1 MKDSEKTEQNV
12 NAREIIANLLHAL
25 GLNAPSLAIATGIAY
40 QRIFDLQRGRTKKF
54 NPGVVNMIC
63 SAFPMVNKT
72 YLYTGE
78 GDVLLDKNSVGDVA
92 VVENNAPATPD
103 AVTRM
108 LDKIINLSQQVA
120 DREQSIE
127 DKRAQL
133 LAYERELMNRELT
146 IAQRELDFERRTAG
160 LPQANI
166 A

>member
-1 MKDSEKTEQNV
+1 MRDSEKTENNV

-25 GLNAPSLAIATGIAY
+25 GLNAPSLSIATGIAY

-78 GDVLLDKNSVGDVA
+78 GDVLLDKNSAGDIA
-92 VVENNAPATPD
+92 VVDNNAPTTPD

-108 LDKIINLSQQVA
+108 LDKVLNLSQQVA
-120 DREQSIE
+120 DREQAVE
-127 DKRAQL
+127 EKRSQL
-133 LAYERELMNRELT
+133 LTYERQLMERELTVAR
-146 IAQRELDFERRTAG
+146 RELDYERKLAG
-160 LPQANI
+160 LPSSCI